1 MTEEEAREL
10 HRVIIEIAKE
20 QDQRADE
27 MLDIILRL
35 EDLKRG
41 FSFLL
46 DQTSQRLL
54 ERNMT
59 ELMEE
64 EQKRRSGRGWW
75 NGSIRSYGEG
85 QREPI
90 RGGSRDHFGGG
101 RVGFLSENTPPG
113 MLLTLLES
121 VRTQAKDLDSLT
133 RGVLRE
139 ALVSRLKEAGISSP
153 SSLADKAFASNPEI
167 RNDTGDSQGRS
178 LILSDPDPWPEPV
191 DGA

>member
-41 FSFLL
+41 FAYLL

-59 ELMEE
+59 TLMEE
-64 EQKRRSGRGWW
+64 EQKRQKRSG
-75 NGSIRSYGEG
+75 
-85 QREPI
+85 
-90 RGGSRDHFGGG
+90 
-101 RVGFLSENTPPG
+101 
-113 MLLTLLES
+113 
-121 VRTQAKDLDSLT
+121 
-133 RGVLRE
+133 
-139 ALVSRLKEAGISSP
+139 LVERKHQELWRRPA
-153 SSLADKAFASNPEI
+153 
-167 RNDTGDSQGRS
+167 
-178 LILSDPDPWPEPV
+178 
-191 DGA
+191 